1 MSEGRGSGAGPR
13 AIRRRAARVRV
24 ERMRGGRFSARGDNV
39 AVEEPMEVRLEVP
52 GAEGTREHPVSV
64 TMRTPGHDFELAAGF
79 LFTEG
84 VVVDP
89 RAVADVR
96 YCRDVEPQEYNVVTA
111 SVRDPSAFDAA
122 SLTRNF
128 YVTSSCGVCGKA
140 SLESVEVM
148 GCQPVADGTFAVAES
163 DIRAL
168 PDRLRSRQRI
178 FERTGGIHAAGLFD
192 RAGRMTVVREDVG
205 RHNAVDK
212 VVGTLVLSRS
222 LPGSELGLAVSGRSS
237 FEILQKAAMAGIPA
251 VVAVG
256 APSSLAVAFARRFN
270 MTLVG
275 FANRDGYNVYS
286 GGDRIVRR
294 EAAAG

>member
-1 MSEGRGSGAGPR
+1 MSLSRASKGGPGA
-13 AIRRRAARVRV
+13 RRRKAARVRV
-24 ERMRGGRFSARGDNV
+24 GRMRNGRFSTRGDNV

-52 GAEGTREHPVSV
+52 VEEGIREHPISV
-64 TMRTPGHDFELAAGF
+64 TMRTPGDDFELAAGF

-84 VVVDP
+84 VVIDP
-89 RAVADVR
+89 AAMADVR
-96 YCRDVEPQEYNVVTA
+96 YCRNVDPQEYNVVTA
-111 SVRDPSAFDAA
+111 SVRDSAAFDAT

-140 SLESVEVM
+140 SLEAVEVM
-148 GCQPVADGTFAVAES
+148 GCQPVADGTFTIGED

-168 PDRLRSRQRI
+168 PDKLRSLQRT
-178 FERTGGIHAAGLFD
+178 FERTGGLHAAGLFD
-192 RAGRMTVVREDVG
+192 REGRIEVAREDVG

-212 VVGTLVLSRS
+212 VIGALLLSRA
-222 LPGSELGLAVSGRSS
+222 LPGSRLGLIVSGRSS
-237 FEILQKAAMAGIPA
+237 FEILQKAAMAGFPV

-286 GGDRIVRR
+286 GGDRVVRGDGVG
-294 EAAAG
+294 E